1 MRSIDTV
8 KRKGRRRRE
17 RERDR
22 RDQKRKGER
31 EKQGGRG
38 RGHTSK
44 TAREKGE
51 EGEHTTSRGGEGRSL
66 WFWSTGRV
74 AVRGNNLRAL
84 MTNRVAVLPR
94 QELASLRHV
103 ANACAAFAWPS
114 TDLFTT
120 CCRPIPRYSSRVSPW
135 GGRGG
140 GGGGERARGGVAGG
154 IATPEK
160 DSRDTVYRFVPILSK
175 WMMVGTTLIDI
186 FRVYTVVDFRAPQ
199 ILRFLP

>member
-1 MRSIDTV
+1 M
-8 KRKGRRRRE
+8 
-17 RERDR
+17 
-22 RDQKRKGER
+22 
-31 EKQGGRG
+31 
-38 RGHTSK
+38 
-44 TAREKGE
+44 
-51 EGEHTTSRGGEGRSL
+51 

-120 CCRPIPRYSSRVSPW
+120 CCRPIPRYSSRVVPW
-135 GGRGG
+135 GGWGE